1 MAKGAAVRPLR
12 FFRGHSA
19 TQSLCVMRKNRL
31 VPVLVVLIAALVPMA
46 CEGPAG
52 PPGPPGNANVISF
65 SFTLNPETLRYNGPV
80 ASVGYDVPEITPSV
94 VEGGAVLLYFYEQGT
109 WTALPYT
116 FAYES
121 ADLPAVDFTVT
132 LGYAFEVGF
141 LEVFYEASTDEIDL
155 RQLALVQTPRQLKVV
170 IIDGFVAAKAPVDL
184 RDYEAVKAFFGL
196 KD

>member
-1 MAKGAAVRPLR
+1 
-12 FFRGHSA
+12 
-19 TQSLCVMRKNRL
+19 MRKYFATGRL
-31 VPVLVVLIAALVPMA
+31 LIVLALLPMA

-52 PPGPPGNANVISF
+52 PPGPPGNANVLSF
-65 SFTLNPETLRYNGPV
+65 SFMLVPETLRYNGPV
-80 ASVGYDVPEITPSV
+80 ASVAYDMPEITRSV

-121 ADLPAVDFTVT
+121 PDLPAVDFTVT

-141 LEVFYEASTDEIDL
+141 LEVFYEASTDEVDL
-155 RQLALVQTPRQLKVV
+155 RQLPLVQTPRQLKVV

>member
-1 MAKGAAVRPLR
+1 MRIRSVAGLAML
-12 FFRGHSA
+12 
-19 TQSLCVMRKNRL
+19 SLVML
-31 VPVLVVLIAALVPMA
+31 TSA

-65 SFTLNPETLRYNGPV
+65 SFILNPEALQYNGPV
-80 ASVGYDVPEITPSV
+80 ASVGYDMPEITPSV

-116 FAYES
+116 FVYES
-121 ADLPAVDFTVT
+121 PDLPAVDFTVV

-141 LEVFYEASTDEIDL
+141 LEVFYEASTDAIDL
-155 RQLALVQTPRQLKVV
+155 RELVLVQTPRQLKVV
-170 IIDGFVAAKAPVDL
+170 IIDGMAAAKAPVNL
-184 RDYEAVKAFFGL
+184 QDYEAVRAYFGL

>member
-1 MAKGAAVRPLR
+1 
-12 FFRGHSA
+12 
-19 TQSLCVMRKNRL
+19 MRKNRL
-31 VPVLVVLIAALVPMA
+31 VPVLVVLIAALLPMA

-132 LGYAFEVGF
+132 LGYAPGHRP
-141 LEVFYEASTDEIDL
+141 AAPTDS
-155 RQLALVQTPRQLKVV
+155 RPAVPRRRSWPGDCCRRRCL
-170 IIDGFVAAKAPVDL
+170 P
-184 RDYEAVKAFFGL
+184 E
-196 KD
+196 